1 MKAPIFNY
9 TVKHD
14 KGKKTCVVNIDGQIV
29 DAETKQLYDMYFG
42 DTALVSFQSFRNEID
57 AAIQEGCKSVDV
69 WTNSVGGSVTEAV
82 AMDGYLNSIVQQGI
96 SVRRITNGIAA
107 SAATLFN
114 GGSGSFITK
123 GSWYMIHNASGAIW
137 GNVNDIENYAASM
150 RVVNDDINKR
160 YCDRTGLSKT
170 VIGNMMDSETWITAE
185 DAVKMGFV
193 ESLFDDATSSNV
205 TNSNKQIKPENWLFQ
220 NTQVL
225 AAYNSAIQNPL
236 NMDFKNLINDIKD
249 AFSNSLKEAGILKDE
264 NTKLAEQVTNALD
277 AAFAPMNDGL
287 NKAIDETVEARLK
300 DLDSTITNKVNEA
313 IQAANQNGLTET
325 ALEEKLKPINDSI
338 KEIENKLTSGAGS
351 AGSGSGNAANNG
363 KVDVHNHPGVTW

>member
-1 MKAPIFNY
+1 MNKLPFFNFRV
-9 TVKHD
+9 TNNTSTS
-14 KGKKTCVVNIDGQIV
+14 TCDVFIDGEIV
-29 DAETKQLYDMYFG
+29 DASTEQVYKEWWGD
-42 DTALVSFQSFRNEID
+42 DTARSFKSIREEI
-57 AAIQEGCKSVDV
+57 
-69 WTNSVGGSVTEAV
+69 TNSGAKTINVYVNSPGGQVTEAM
-82 AMDGYLNSIVQQGI
+82 AIHDYLKGLENSGKTVNTYGRGI
-96 SVRRITNGIAA
+96 IA
-107 SAATLFN
+107 SAATYILMASSN
-114 GGSGSFITK
+114 SSISEN
-123 GSWYMIHNASGAIW
+123 SWFMIHNVSGWAF
-137 GNVNDIENYAASM
+137 GDVNQVENQAATL
-150 RVVNDDINKR
+150 RKFNDTVIDFYSNH
-160 YCDRTGLSKT
+160 TGLSAT
-170 VIGNMMDSETWITAE
+170 VIGNMMNKETWMTGKEAA
-185 DAVKMGFV
+185 DKKFVKKCETEQSF
-193 ESLFDDATSSNV
+193 
-205 TNSNKQIKPENWLFQ
+205 TNSIKPENWLFQ

-300 DLDSTITNKVNEA
+300 DLDTTITNKVNEA
-313 IQAANQNGLTET
+313 IQAANQTGLTET

-351 AGSGSGNAANNG
+351 AGSGSGTPANNG